1 MNNDSSITVQ
11 GGCTTDHSLAGST
24 VASTNVS
31 RRNSFETI
39 TCSSPETAHI
49 KPDFGQ
55 HVSLDDMINQSKEA
69 AYSDSDD
76 NTLADEAV
84 VSKEE
89 TIDEVPYCIFSRRKK
104 WGIVIMAAVATFISP
119 LTANIFLPA
128 MNSMQ
133 EVRNSFKCN
142 PNESEKILTKEHYL
156 LPSLLMYPLQ
166 KCKLF

>member
-1 MNNDSSITVQ
+1 MNNDSSITFQ
-11 GGCTTDHSLAGST
+11 GGCITDHSLAGST

-39 TCSSPETAHI
+39 SCSSPETAHI
-49 KPDFGQ
+49 KPEFGQ
-55 HVSLDDMINQSKEA
+55 HVSLDDMIDQSKDA

-76 NTLADEAV
+76 NTLADEAI

-89 TIDEVPYCIFSRRKK
+89 KIDEVPYCIFSRRKK

-133 EVRNSFKCN
+133 EVHNSFECN
-142 PNESEKILTKEHYL
+142 PNESEKIPNQRTLS
-156 LPSLLMYPLQ
+156 SL
-166 KCKLF
+166 